1 MSNDAEPRPDDNGIR
16 KCRYCGGF
24 FENRAWNEGFTD
36 SEGRHHYITGA
47 AGILSGEQRYQSDGR
62 RVRAGDKPAVA
73 APNVE
78 VADEDHEE
86 EEPIVA
92 EPVRVYPEANI
103 PELSERER
111 YAKYVL
117 GPIRRK

>member
-1 MSNDAEPRPDDNGIR
+1 MANSATNQ
-16 KCRYCGGF
+16 
-24 FENRAWNEGFTD
+24 T
-36 SEGRHHYITGA
+36 A
-47 AGILSGEQRYQSDGR
+47 AGAR
-62 RVRAGDKPAVA
+62 RDKPAVA